1 MTTEDVDVLEDKLI
15 ATIPDSKTH
24 KKRIFAVVSDGE
36 VNPVLLFK
44 KAACKEFPNF
54 KGFKFDQRQQ
64 HNVHKAPEAQRTAN
78 IQKYSSLGRRPLPQ
92 TPDEKARKQPTVPK
106 VPTSISQCIE
116 TPLNPA
122 NFRSLQRGA
131 WQDNVSSFQSNV
143 QFRSL
148 QRGVSSQPVH
158 SQFRPA
164 KIQDQAQGEAMYA
177 NSESERQL
185 YAVTEL

>member
-1 MTTEDVDVLEDKLI
+1 MWYRFRVAFIYLNILYFR
-15 ATIPDSKTH
+15 S
-24 KKRIFAVVSDGE
+24 
-36 VNPVLLFK
+36 
-44 KAACKEFPNF
+44 ACKEFPSF
-54 KGFKFDQRQQ
+54 KGLKLTNQQ
-64 HNVHKAPEAQRTAN
+64 QQNVPQAPDTQRTAN

-92 TPDEKARKQPTVPK
+92 TPDEKARKQPAVPR
-106 VPTSISQCIE
+106 VPPTISSQCIIE

-131 WQDNVSSFQSNV
+131 WQDTPSTFQPNV

-148 QRGVSSQPVH
+148 QRTAGA
-158 SQFRPA
+158 QFRPA
-164 KIQDQAQGEAMYA
+164 RVQDQTHGEVLYA